1 MRAIYICIV
10 MLLMPALVSVPM
22 SAKVESP
29 DTVCNVE
36 IPSRVTIMENPEG
49 TTVNIESLE
58 GMLLESLATPYQ
70 PESSV
75 SARKSYRR
83 KSDWFGDG
91 SLFGYSNSKGKSS
104 YWGVGLDGVCIGLT
118 DAVGQGGR
126 DGFEWSKSFEVCWMN
141 CLKVY
146 YRFSRSCV
154 SLGLGLDWRNYR
166 CTFPGREL
174 AVNAEGGLEWAEPV
188 RKTKFTRLQVFSLQV
203 PLLYEWR
210 VPKSDLK
217 LKAGPVLCFNTGA
230 SAKTSYYDD
239 NADILEVSATD
250 PSRRKVTVDFYG
262 GVTYCGFLGIYV
274 RYSPMK
280 VMKAP
285 GLNFR
290 PLTLGLSIGM

>member
-1 MRAIYICIV
+1 MRSIYICIV
-10 MLLMPALVSVPM
+10 MLFMPALVS
-22 SAKVESP
+22 AQVESP
-29 DTVCNVE
+29 DTVCDVE
-36 IPSRVTIMENPEG
+36 IPSRVTIVENPEG

-58 GMLLESLATPYQ
+58 GTLLESLATPYQ

-75 SARKSYRR
+75 SARKSYKR
-83 KSDWFGDG
+83 KNEWLADG
-91 SLFGYSNSKGKSS
+91 ALFGYSNSKGKSS
-104 YWGVGLDGVCIGLT
+104 YWGVGMDGICIGLT

-154 SLGLGLDWRNYR
+154 SLGLGFDWRNYR

-174 AVNAEGGLEWAEPV
+174 AVNGEGGLEWAGPV
-188 RKTKFTRLQVFSLQV
+188 RKTKYTRLQVFSLQV

-239 NADILEVSATD
+239 DAGNLEVSATGV
-250 PSRRKVTVDFYG
+250 SQRKVTVDFYG

-274 RYSPMK
+274 RYSPMR

-285 GLNFR
+285 GLNFH